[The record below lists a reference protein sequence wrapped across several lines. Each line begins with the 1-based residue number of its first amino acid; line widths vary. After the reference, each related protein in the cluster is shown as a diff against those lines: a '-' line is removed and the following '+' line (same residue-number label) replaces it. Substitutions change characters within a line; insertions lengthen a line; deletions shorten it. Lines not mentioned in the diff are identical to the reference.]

1 MSKHTVTLPDH
12 ERPGQ
17 NILGVQ
23 FEGRSA
29 VVDLGPNLKSFFGA
43 LGATFEDAP
52 EDAPIDSAEPKPDT
66 DAAADPAEVKAAAAV
81 DTTPEAAP
89 APAEVKADAPVRK
102 R

>member
-1 MSKHTVTLPDH
+1 MSKHTVTLPAH

-29 VVDLGPNLKSFFGA
+29 VVDLGPNLKTFFGQ
-43 LGATFEDAP
+43 LGATFEEVP
-52 EDAPIDSAEPKPDT
+52 EETPTDSADPKPDT

-81 DTTPEAAP
+81 DETPEAAP
-89 APAEVKADAPVRK
+89 APAEAKADAPVRK